1 MKKEKEIEIT
11 CLDDIKKLPLQEQM
25 KYEIANEI
33 GVFDKVITTGWGSLS
48 SKESGRIGGILARR
62 KKNIH
67 NKK

>member
-33 GVFDKVITTGWGSLS
+33 GVFDKVITNGWGSLS

-62 KKNIH
+62 KKN
-67 NKK
+67 N